1 MFLELK
7 NITKTF
13 GQTAANDNISFGLNK
28 GEILAVIGENG
39 AGKTTIMKILYG
51 LNRADSGDIFLDGR
65 RITIHSVQDA
75 IAHRIGMVQQHFM
88 LFDEYTVAEN
98 IVYGK
103 EPSKYGFF
111 DRKRAAMI
119 VRELGARYGLSIDP
133 GLRVADCSVGMRQRI
148 EILKVLY
155 QDADIIIFDE
165 PTAVLVPQEIEGL
178 LKTLK
183 HLAGLG
189 KSIII
194 ITHKLQEVMDVA
206 DRAVVMRKGKY
217 VGERNIS
224 ETNIREL
231 SYLMVGKGIPP
242 RRIERKEPGR
252 TVLDVKELYYES
264 GGVSILKG
272 LDMHVQE
279 GEIVGLAGV
288 SGNGQTEL
296 IQCLTGLLRPSRGSI
311 RLNGAEIIGKG
322 VREIRDLGCSHIPED
337 RYAFGCAAK
346 ADLEETAIMGYE
358 YQSAFSRRG
367 ILNKKQNRRFSLE
380 LLKKYSVKYDSVRDR
395 AGALSGG
402 NIQKLIVARE
412 IEHQSKLLIAAE
424 PTRGVDIGA
433 QEFIHD
439 RLVEK
444 RNRGDGILLVSSELS
459 EILSLSDRVY
469 VIYDGQIQG
478 EFRREAASAERV
490 GYLMMGGHD
499 EQG

>member
-7 NITKTF
+7 EITKTF
-13 GQTAANDNISFGLNK
+13 GQTVANDHISFGLEK

-51 LNRADSGDIFLDGR
+51 LNQADYGEIFLDGKKVK
-65 RITIHSVQDA
+65 INSVRDA
-75 IAHRIGMVQQHFM
+75 IELGIGMVQQHFM
-88 LFDEYTVAEN
+88 LFNDYTVAEN

-103 EPSKYGFF
+103 EPSRRGFF
-111 DRKRAAMI
+111 DRKKAKEI
-119 VRELGARYGLSIDP
+119 VRQLSEKYGLEIDP
-133 GLRVADCSVGMRQRI
+133 DLKVDDCSVGMRQRI

-165 PTAVLVPQEIEGL
+165 PTAVLVPKEIEEL

-183 HLAGLG
+183 YLSSLG

-206 DRAVVMRKGKY
+206 DRAVIMRKGKY
-217 VGERNIS
+217 VDERRI
-224 ETNIREL
+224 EDTTIKEL
-231 SYLMVGKGIPP
+231 SYLMVGRGIPP
-242 RRIERKEPGR
+242 REIEEKEPGKA
-252 TVLDVKELYYES
+252 VLEVENLTFSKD
-264 GGVSILKG
+264 GVSVLKG
-272 LDMHVQE
+272 INLCVRE

-296 IQCLTGLLRPSRGSI
+296 IQCLTGLAHPDGGSI
-311 RLNGAEIIGKG
+311 RLNGQEISHMG
-322 VREIRDLGCSHIPED
+322 VRKIREAGCAHIPED
-337 RYAFGCAAK
+337 RYAYGCAVGAS
-346 ADLEETAIMGYE
+346 LEETSIMGYE
-358 YQSAFSRRG
+358 HQEEFSFRG
-367 ILNKKQNRRFSLE
+367 ILNTSHNRQFTKNLLE
-380 LLKKYSVKYDSVRDR
+380 KYDVKYDRIADQ

-412 IEHQSKLLIAAE
+412 IEHHSKFLIAAE

-439 RLVEK
+439 QLVEK
-444 RNRGDGILLVSSELS
+444 RRKNGGILLVSSELS

-469 VIYDGQIQG
+469 VIYDGLIRG
-478 EFRREAASAERV
+478 EFERKEFSTEKV
-490 GYLMMGGHD
+490 GYLMMGGRN
-499 EQG
+499 E

>member
-7 NITKTF
+7 DITKTF
-13 GQTAANDNISFGLNK
+13 GQTVANDHISFGLNK

-51 LNRADSGDIFLDGR
+51 LNQADSGEIYLNGKQVK
-65 RITIHSVQDA
+65 IQSVRDA
-75 IAHRIGMVQQHFM
+75 IALGIGMVQQHFM
-88 LFDEYTVAEN
+88 LFNDYTVAEN

-103 EPSKYGFF
+103 EPSKNGFF
-111 DRKRAAMI
+111 DRKKAQEI
-119 VRELGARYGLSIDP
+119 VRSLSEKYGLAIDP
-133 GLRVADCSVGMRQRI
+133 TLTVEECSVGMRQRI

-165 PTAVLVPQEIEGL
+165 PTAVLVPQEIDEL

-183 HLAGLG
+183 HLASLG

-206 DRAVVMRKGKY
+206 DRAVIMRKGQY
-217 VGERNIS
+217 VGERLIS
-224 ETNIREL
+224 ETDIKEL

-242 RRIERKEPGR
+242 RMIEKQTPGEE
-252 TVLDVKELYYES
+252 VLSVDNITYSSE
-264 GGVSILKG
+264 GVSILKG
-272 LDMHVQE
+272 LTMNVRG

-296 IQCLTGLLRPSRGSI
+296 IQCITGLLHPDSGSI
-311 RLNGAEIIGKG
+311 RLDGKEISQMS
-322 VREIRDLGCSHIPED
+322 VREIRESGCAHIPED
-337 RYAFGCAAK
+337 RYEYGCAVNAN
-346 ADLEETAIMGYE
+346 LEETSIMGYE
-358 YQSAFSRRG
+358 HQPEFSSKG
-367 ILNKKQNRRFSLE
+367 ILNKKQNRSFAQTLLE
-380 LLKKYSVKYDSVRDR
+380 KYSVKFDRIEDR

-412 IEHQSKLLIAAE
+412 IEHHSKFLIAAE

-439 RLVEK
+439 QLVEK
-444 RNRGDGILLVSSELS
+444 RRKGGAILLVSSELS

-469 VIYDGQIQG
+469 VIYDGQIRG
-478 EFRREAASAERV
+478 EFSRDEVAAEKV
-490 GYLMMGGHD
+490 GYLMMGGRD
-499 EQG
+499 E

>member
-7 NITKTF
+7 HITKTF
-13 GQTAANDNISFGLNK
+13 GQTVANDHISFGLNK

-51 LNRADSGDIFLDGR
+51 LNQADSGEIFLDGKKVN
-65 RITIHSVQDA
+65 IHSVQDA
-75 IAHRIGMVQQHFM
+75 IAHGIGMVQQHFM
-88 LFDEYTVAEN
+88 LFEDYTVAEN

-103 EPSKYGFF
+103 EPAKNGFF
-111 DRKRAAMI
+111 DRRKAKEV
-119 VRELGARYGLSIDP
+119 VRELSAEYGLAIDP
-133 GLRVADCSVGMRQRI
+133 DLRVEDCAVGMRQRI

-165 PTAVLVPQEIEGL
+165 PTAVLVPQEIDEL

-183 HLAGLG
+183 HLASLG

-206 DRAVVMRKGKY
+206 DRAVVMRKGKF

-224 ETNIREL
+224 ETDIKEL
-231 SYLMVGKGIPP
+231 SFLMVGKGIPQ
-242 RRIERKEPGR
+242 RDIEAKTPGNE
-252 TVLDVKELYYES
+252 VLEVEDLFYES
-264 GGVSILKG
+264 EGVSVLKG
-272 LDMHVQE
+272 LSMHVRE

-296 IQCLTGLLRPSRGSI
+296 IQCLTGLLHPSKGKI
-311 RLNGAEIIGKG
+311 RLNGRDITGMG
-322 VREIRDLGCSHIPED
+322 VQEIRDAGCAHIPED
-337 RYAFGCAAK
+337 RYDFGCAAK

-358 YQSAFSRRG
+358 HQPEFSSRG
-367 ILNKKQNRRFSLE
+367 ILYKRQNRRFALE
-380 LLKKYSVKYDSVRDR
+380 LLDKYSVKYDNIRDR

-412 IEHQSKLLIAAE
+412 IEHQSKFLIAAE

-439 RLVEK
+439 QLVEK
-444 RNRGDGILLVSSELS
+444 RRRGDGILLVSSELS
-459 EILSLSDRVY
+459 EILALSDRVY
-469 VIYDGQIQG
+469 VIYDGQIRG
-478 EFRREAASAERV
+478 EFARAEVATEKV

>member
-13 GQTAANDNISFGLNK
+13 GPTVANDNISFGLNK
-28 GEILAVIGENG
+28 GEILAVLGENG

-51 LNRADSGDIFLDGR
+51 LNRADSGEIFLEGKKLA
-65 RITIHSVQDA
+65 IHSVQDA
-75 IAHRIGMVQQHFM
+75 IANGIGMVQQHFM

-103 EPSKYGFF
+103 EPSKKGFF
-111 DRKRAAMI
+111 DRKRAKEI
-119 VRELGARYGLSIDP
+119 VEELGHQYGLFIDP
-133 GLRVADCSVGMRQRI
+133 NLPVEECSVGMRQRI

-165 PTAVLVPQEIEGL
+165 PTAVLVPQEIEEL

-183 HLAGLG
+183 HLASLG

-206 DRAVVMRKGKY
+206 DRVVIMRKGQY
-217 VGERNIS
+217 VGERRIS
-224 ETNIREL
+224 ETSIKEL

-242 RRIERKEPGR
+242 RQIEKKEPGKA
-252 TVLDVKELYYES
+252 VLEVEKLCYES
-264 GGVSILKG
+264 DGVSVLKG
-272 LDMHVQE
+272 LSITVRE

-296 IQCLTGLLRPSRGSI
+296 IQCLTGLLRPSKGAI
-311 RLNGAEIIGKG
+311 RLNGADMRGKG
-322 VREIRDLGCSHIPED
+322 VREIRESGCSHIPED

-358 YQSAFSRRG
+358 HRPAFSRRG
-367 ILNKKQNRRFSLE
+367 ILDKKQNRRFALE
-380 LLKKYSVKYDSVRDR
+380 LLKKYGVKYDSVRNR

-412 IEHQSKLLIAAE
+412 IEHQSKFLIAAE

-459 EILSLSDRVY
+459 EILSLADRVY
-469 VIYDGQIQG
+469 VIYDGKIQG
-478 EFRREAASAERV
+478 EFKREDATTENV

>member
-7 NITKTF
+7 NITKAF
-13 GQTAANDNISFGLNK
+13 GQTVANDNISFGLNK

-51 LNRADSGDIFLDGR
+51 LNRADSGEIFLEGKK
-65 RITIHSVQDA
+65 ITIHSVQDA

-103 EPSKYGFF
+103 EPSKKGFF
-111 DRKRAAMI
+111 DRKRAMTI
-119 VRELGARYGLSIDP
+119 VQELGVRYGLFIDP
-133 GLRVADCSVGMRQRI
+133 ELRVEDCSVGMRQRI

-183 HLAGLG
+183 HLASLG

-217 VGERNIS
+217 VGERKIS

-242 RRIERKEPGR
+242 RQIERKEPGK
-252 TVLDVKELYYES
+252 TVLEVEELYYES
-264 GGVSILKG
+264 DGVSILKG
-272 LDMHVQE
+272 LSMHVKE

-296 IQCLTGLLRPSRGSI
+296 IQCLTGLLYPSKGRI
-311 RLNGAEIIGKG
+311 RLNGADILGKS
-322 VREIRDLGCSHIPED
+322 VREIRDTGCSHIPED
-337 RYAFGCAAK
+337 RYAFGCASR

-358 YQSAFSRRG
+358 YQTTFSHRG
-367 ILNKKQNRRFSLE
+367 ILNQKQNCSFSME
-380 LLKKYSVKYDSVRDR
+380 LLTKYNVKYNSIRDQ

-412 IEHQSKLLIAAE
+412 IEHQSKFLIAAE

-444 RNRGDGILLVSSELS
+444 RNRGDGIFLVSSELS

-469 VIYDGQIQG
+469 VIYDGRIQG
-478 EFRREAASAERV
+478 EFRREDATTEKV

>member
-13 GQTAANDNISFGLNK
+13 GPTIANDNVSFGLNK

-51 LNRADSGDIFLDGR
+51 LNQADAGEIFMNGEK
-65 RITIHSVQDA
+65 INIQSVQDA
-75 IAHRIGMVQQHFM
+75 IAHGIGMVQQHFM
-88 LFDEYTVAEN
+88 LFNDYTVTEN

-103 EPSKYGFF
+103 EPAKSGFF
-111 DRKRAAMI
+111 DRKKARGI
-119 VRELGARYGLSIDP
+119 VQNLSSEYGLHIDP
-133 GLRVADCSVGMRQRI
+133 DLQVEECSVGMRQRI

-165 PTAVLVPQEIEGL
+165 PTAVLVPQEIDEL

-183 HLAGLG
+183 HLASLG
-189 KSIII
+189 KTIII

-206 DRAVVMRKGKY
+206 DRAVVMRKGQY
-217 VGERNIS
+217 VGERKIC
-224 ETNIREL
+224 ETDIKEL
-231 SYLMVGKGIPP
+231 SCLMVGKGIAA
-242 RRIERKEPGR
+242 RKIPKKTPGDK
-252 TVLDVKELYYES
+252 VLEVQDLYYES
-264 GGVSILKG
+264 EGVPIIKG
-272 LDMHVQE
+272 LSLHIQE

-296 IQCLTGLLRPSRGSI
+296 IQCLTGLLHASKGKI
-311 RLNGAEIIGKG
+311 ELNGQDISQKG
-322 VREIRDLGCSHIPED
+322 VREIRDTGCAHIPED
-337 RYAFGCAAK
+337 RYDFGCAVN
-346 ADLEETAIMGYE
+346 ADLEETALMGYE
-358 YQSAFSRRG
+358 HQPVFSAHGIMNKRHSRE
-367 ILNKKQNRRFSLE
+367 FTME
-380 LLKKYSVKYDSVRDR
+380 LLKKYSVKYSDIRDR

-412 IEHQSKLLIAAE
+412 VEHQSKFLIAAE

-439 RLVEK
+439 QLVKK
-444 RNRGDGILLVSSELS
+444 RNSGDGILLVSSELS
-459 EILSLSDRVY
+459 EVLSLSDRVY
-469 VIYDGQIQG
+469 VIYDGQIRG
-478 EFRREAASAERV
+478 EFDRDQVDAEKA

-499 EQG
+499 EQV